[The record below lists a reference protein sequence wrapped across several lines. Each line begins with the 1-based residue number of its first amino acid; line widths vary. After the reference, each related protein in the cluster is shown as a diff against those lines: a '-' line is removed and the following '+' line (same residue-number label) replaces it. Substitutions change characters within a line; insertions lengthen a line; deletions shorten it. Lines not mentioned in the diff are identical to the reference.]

1 MDLYYLFC
9 EALMRV
15 DYEQVAEASEE
26 YALIKATEMTESVKN
41 AIDLL
46 MGTNGCLPVIKGGSN
61 LLLNKTRIYYIE
73 SVDKKT
79 FVYTKDECFECKYRL
94 YELEE
99 MLGGYFARCAKAS
112 IVNLR
117 KIQSICSDFSGR
129 MEAELLNKE
138 KLIIA
143 RSYVKE
149 IKRRLDLT

>member
-1 MDLYYLFC
+1 MH
-9 EALMRV
+9 V
-15 DYEQVAEASEE
+15 DYEQVDDSSQE
-26 YALIKATEMTESVKN
+26 YAVIKATEMTENVKS

-46 MGTNGCLPVIKGGSN
+46 MGTSGCLPVIKEGSN
-61 LLLNKTRIYYIE
+61 ILLNKTRIYYIE

-99 MLGGYFARCAKAS
+99 MLGGYFARCAKAF

-117 KIQSICSDFSGR
+117 KIKSINSDLSGR
-129 MEAELLNKE
+129 MESVLLNDE
-138 KLIIA
+138 KIIIA

-149 IKRRLDLT
+149 IKRRLDI

>member
-1 MDLYYLFC
+1 
-9 EALMRV
+9 MRV

-79 FVYTKDECFECKYRL
+79 FVYTKDECFECKYGL

-99 MLGGYFARCAKAS
+99 ILGGYFARCAKAS
-112 IVNLR
+112 IVNRR

-129 MEAELLNKE
+129 MEAELLNGE

>member
-1 MDLYYLFC
+1 
-9 EALMRV
+9 MRV
-15 DYEQVAEASEE
+15 DYEQVAEASED

-99 MLGGYFARCAKAS
+99 ILGGYFARCAKAS
-112 IVNLR
+112 IVNLH

-129 MEAELLNKE
+129 MEAELLNGE